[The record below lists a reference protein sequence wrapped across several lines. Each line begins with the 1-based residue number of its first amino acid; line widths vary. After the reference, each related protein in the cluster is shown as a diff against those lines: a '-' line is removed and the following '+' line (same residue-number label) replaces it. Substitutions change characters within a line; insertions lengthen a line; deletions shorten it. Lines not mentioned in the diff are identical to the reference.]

1 MKYYILKCKDYVIYR
16 LMIALQGISYRLFHG
31 LGKIHG
37 GSVWADRMYLRMLF
51 RLRMH
56 TKLHLDP
63 PQTFNEKLQWLKLY
77 DHKPEYT
84 QMADK
89 YEMKSYVSSKIGE
102 GYTVPVLGVWEHFDE
117 IDFDSLPDQ
126 FVLKCTHNSGGVVI
140 CRDKKQFNRKKT
152 RKKIEQG
159 LKKNYYYN
167 SLEWPYRDIKPR
179 ILAEQYMVD
188 ESGYELKDYKLM
200 CFNGK
205 VRCTFACSQR
215 GSRDGL
221 CINTYDRDWNPMSFG
236 REKVRNSEELPK
248 PSCYDRMVEL
258 AEILSDG
265 IPFIRVDFY
274 QINGKPY
281 IGELTFFPASGMK
294 RFDPESWDTIMGDWL
309 QLPTFERS
317 ENKPS
322 VKY

>member
-1 MKYYILKCKDYVIYR
+1 MGIERILKNPR
-16 LMIALQGISYRLFHG
+16 LYMIIALGRL
-31 LGKIHG
+31 LPDAL
-37 GSVWADRMYLRMLF
+37 WADRLYI
-51 RLRMH
+51 RLLYANKM
-56 TKLHLDP
+56 KKWLDFDN

-77 DHKPEYT
+77 NRKPEYT
-84 QMADK
+84 NMVDK
-89 YEMKSYVSSKIGE
+89 YEAKKFVASIIGE
-102 GYTVPVLGVWEHFDE
+102 EHIIPTLGVWDSFDE
-117 IDFDSLPDQ
+117 IDFDRLPDQ
-126 FVLKCTHNSGGVVI
+126 FVLKCTHDSGGLVI
-140 CRDKKQFNRKKT
+140 CRDKSKLDKGKARKMI
-152 RKKIEQG
+152 RHC
-159 LKKNYYYN
+159 LKRNYYRN
-167 SLEWPYRDIKPR
+167 TREWPYKNVRPR
-179 ILAEQYMVD
+179 VLAEQYMVD

-215 GSRDGL
+215 DSKDGL
-221 CINTYDRDWNPMSFG
+221 CINTYDRDWNPMPFG
-236 REKVRNSEELPK
+236 RENVRNSEELPK